1 MIKPMTGRAG
11 VKWFCGVLFAAFV
24 LPVQM
29 AHAAPD
35 AAVALS
41 IVQKNNCLSC
51 HAVDSQVVGP
61 AYREIA
67 KKYHGDAT
75 APDKLFAKVRNGG
88 AFVWGE
94 VPMPANPGISD
105 ADLRTVIAWILAGA
119 PDK

>member
-1 MIKPMTGRAG
+1 MKKPVTGRT
-11 VKWFCGVLFAAFV
+11 KMTWLCGVLLAAV
-24 LPVQM
+24 VMPVQ
-29 AHAAPD
+29 AAPD
-35 AAVALS
+35 AAAALS

-94 VPMPANPGISD
+94 VPMPPNPNISD
-105 ADLRTVIAWILAGA
+105 ADLHTVIAWILAGA

>member
-1 MIKPMTGRAG
+1 MT
-11 VKWFCGVLFAAFV
+11 KWPGSLFSLLLAAFA
-24 LPVQM
+24 LT

-35 AAVALS
+35 GAAALS

-51 HAVDSQVVGP
+51 HAADSQVVGP

-67 KKYHGDAT
+67 KKYRGDAT

-94 VPMPANPGISD
+94 VPMPPNPGISD
-105 ADLRTVIAWILAGA
+105 ADLHTVIAWILAGA
-119 PDK
+119 PDH

>member
-1 MIKPMTGRAG
+1 MIKPMTARAW
-11 VKWFCGVLFAAFV
+11 VKWSCGAVLAACV
-24 LPVQM
+24 LPAQ
-29 AHAAPD
+29 AAPD
-35 AAVALS
+35 AAAALS
-41 IVQKNNCLSC
+41 IVQKNKCVSC
-51 HAVDSQVVGP
+51 HAVDSQAVGP

-94 VPMPANPGISD
+94 VPMPPNPGISD

-119 PDK
+119 PDH

>member
-1 MIKPMTGRAG
+1 MRTPMTGR
-11 VKWFCGVLFAAFV
+11 VWVRRSCCVLFAAFV
-24 LPVQM
+24 IP

-35 AAVALS
+35 AAAALS

-94 VPMPANPGISD
+94 VPMPANLGISD

-119 PDK
+119 PDH